1 MISYNRFIMG
11 QYRPGE
17 TVFHRFDPR
26 TKLILTLA
34 VMVAILIWT
43 SLPFYIFMT
52 VSLLFLLLFCGLGWK
67 LLAGNLKPVVWFVV
81 VTAAFHLIFSG
92 HDDPDIVFS
101 IGSFAVSRTAATMA
115 LTYSVRILILL
126 FLTFLL
132 SLTTSPL
139 SISEAVVSLLKPLRY
154 IGVPV
159 YDVGMIL
166 FIALRFIPVLADEME
181 TIRKSQYIR
190 GVDFSGK
197 LRQRIRRSTALVL
210 PVFLSALRRAD
221 DLSVALETRGYRSG
235 QPRSSLYPLKFG
247 KLDWVGFGA
256 ATVLLVTFLVASRII

>member
-1 MISYNRFIMG
+1 
-11 QYRPGE
+11 
-17 TVFHRFDPR
+17 
-26 TKLILTLA
+26 
-34 VMVAILIWT
+34 
-43 SLPFYIFMT
+43 
-52 VSLLFLLLFCGLGWK
+52 LLLLLLFCGLGWK
-67 LLAGNLKPVVWFVV
+67 LLAGNLKPVIWFVV

-92 HDDPDIVFS
+92 HDDPDILFG
-101 IGSFAVSRTAATMA
+101 IGSFAVSRTAAMMA
-115 LTYSVRILILL
+115 LTYSARILILL

-132 SLTTSPL
+132 ALTTSPL

-197 LRQRIRRSTALVL
+197 LRQRVRRSMALIL

-235 QPRSSLYPLKFG
+235 QPRSSLHPLKFRS
-247 KLDWVGFGA
+247 LDWVGFGA
-256 ATVLLVTFLVASRII
+256 AAVLLVTFLAASRMI